1 MRVPFDKD
9 MVAEVLHGMRITNV
23 GDATIRQTVAIAEE
37 LERRTGEKFIHLE
50 MGSPGLPANRIGID
64 AQKAALDKGVASA
77 YPNIAGITPLKEQ
90 ASRFI
95 KAFLNVDVNPEGCVP
110 TVGSMMGTFASF
122 ITCTHLS
129 PEKDTIL
136 FIDPGFSVQPLQAKV
151 LGYKRESFDV
161 YDCRGTRLR
170 DKLEGILSRGHI
182 AAIIYS
188 NPNNPS
194 WVCLTEEELGY
205 IGALAT
211 KYDTIVI
218 EDLAY
223 LGMDFR
229 KDLGHPFQP
238 PYVATVAR
246 YTENY
251 ILMLSASKI
260 FSYAGE
266 RIATVAIS
274 NTLYNRVYPALSTEF
289 GIDTLGRFFI
299 FMVVYT
305 MSSGVTHSVQHA
317 LAAMYKAACD
327 GDINFVEDTREY
339 ARRAARLKEIF
350 LRHGFHIVYDKD
362 LEEPVSD
369 GFFFT
374 IGRKGYT
381 GDELLDRLIHYGV
394 SAISLRTTVSEQ
406 QGLRICTSMV
416 KPEHYDL
423 LDERLRIF
431 NQTEP
436 K

>member
-394 SAISLRTTVSEQ
+394 SAISLRTTGREQ

>member
-305 MSSGVTHSVQHA
+305 MSSGVTHSAQHA

-394 SAISLRTTVSEQ
+394 SAISLRTTGSEQ